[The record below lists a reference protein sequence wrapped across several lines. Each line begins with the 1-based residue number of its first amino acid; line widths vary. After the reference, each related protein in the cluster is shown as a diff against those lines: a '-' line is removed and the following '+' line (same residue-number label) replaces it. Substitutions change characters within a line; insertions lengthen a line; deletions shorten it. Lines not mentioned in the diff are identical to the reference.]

1 MMQTI
6 WHSGFYDD
14 EEQDFTYI
22 NTDRL
27 SDHDRLQLIH
37 RIGFE
42 LVENQAKGYYCLKEV
57 RDGKET
63 VFNETFQSITEAFNW
78 LKDFFDQTIYIFV
91 TDQTYPE
98 TWESAKEALQWLD
111 DLEARACVDDDD
123 DDDEWDAWVRKSQE

>member
-63 VFNETFQSITEAFNW
+63 VFNETFESIEEAFDRLNAY
-78 LKDFFDQTIYIFV
+78 FDASAYCFV
-91 TDQTYPE
+91 TNETYP
-98 TWESAKEALQWLD
+98 TIWEENNDALI
-111 DLEARACVDDDD
+111 EC
-123 DDDEWDAWVRKSQE
+123 EN

>member
-63 VFNETFQSITEAFNW
+63 VFNETFQSITEAFDRLNAY
-78 LKDFFDQTIYIFV
+78 FDASAYCFV
-91 TDQTYPE
+91 TNETYP
-98 TWESAKEALQWLD
+98 TIWEENNGALV
-111 DLEARACVDDDD
+111 EC
-123 DDDEWDAWVRKSQE
+123 EN